1 MYEKKKTGIAVG
13 SCIDSYQ
20 CGWNGFCRA
29 FYTMTAILICVIRF
43 TGKC

>member
-20 CGWNGFCRA
+20 CGWNGFCSKRCG
-29 FYTMTAILICVIRF
+29 FFIR
-43 TGKC
+43 TCAG